1 MQEGIDDAASFGII
15 ESSFALALAVAVAVA
30 VARALT
36 LTLAFA
42 YMAAKLLRNSYRIDQ
57 QFRMSTDKF
66 KSMDISL
73 LRIPGSATPNMSNS
87 SSPTSFGLRT
97 AVLSCSG
104 KAIL

>member
-15 ESSFALALAVAVAVA
+15 ESSFA
-30 VARALT
+30 

-87 SSPTSFGLRT
+87 SSPTSFWLRT
-97 AVLSCSG
+97 AVLSCIG